1 MFSIRMRSSLHGK
14 HVSGAERIC
23 KGEDIG
29 ETVRELLTRPKEY
42 DHISLKIE
50 RVEVKEI
57 EKALPIKTYTFERVE
72 EAREFAI
79 DMLEREG
86 IKASILKK
94 LFRELDTGASPEGGN
109 MRGAMIVDMESGN
122 RLEPDKR
129 RGIRTVRIDWASR
142 KFITDQLLEKGY
154 TPRTV
159 DALAI
164 ATKNIH
170 CGVVAEVCWSDDPDY
185 TTGYIASKSLGYIR
199 ISPFKRKGSPY
210 GGRIYFVKRG
220 EKDRVITCLE
230 REAFLI
236 KSL

>member
-29 ETVRELLTRPKEY
+29 EMVRELLTRPKEY

-129 RGIRTVRIDWASR
+129 RGIRTVKVDWASR

-185 TTGYIASKSLGYIR
+185 TTGYIASESLGYIR

-230 REAFLI
+230 KEAFLI

>member
-129 RGIRTVRIDWASR
+129 RGIRTVRIDWAFR
-142 KFITDQLLEKGY
+142 KFITDKLLEKGY

-185 TTGYIASKSLGYIR
+185 TIGYIASKSLGYIR

-230 REAFLI
+230 KEAFLI

>member
-1 MFSIRMRSSLHGK
+1 MFSVRMRSSLHGK

-23 KGEDIG
+23 KWEDLG
-29 ETVRELLTRPKEY
+29 ETVCELLTRPKEY
-42 DHISLKIE
+42 DHISVKIE
-50 RVEVKEI
+50 RVKVKEI
-57 EKALPIKTYTFERVE
+57 KKALPIKTYTFEKVE

-79 DMLEREG
+79 GMLEKKG

-94 LFRELDTGASPEGGN
+94 LFRELDTGASPDGGN
-109 MRGAMIVDMESGN
+109 MRGAMIVDIVSGE

-129 RGIRTVRIDWASR
+129 RGIRTVKVDWASR
-142 KFITDQLLEKGY
+142 KFITNLLLEKGY

-170 CGVVAEVCWSDDPDY
+170 CGVVAEVCWSDDPNY
-185 TTGYIASKSLGYIR
+185 TTGYIASERLGYIR

-210 GGRIYFVKRG
+210 GGRIYFVNRE

-230 REAFLI
+230 KEAFLI

>member
-1 MFSIRMRSSLHGK
+1 MFSVRMRSSFHGK

-23 KGEDIG
+23 KREDIRN
-29 ETVRELLTRPKEY
+29 TVYELLTRPDNY
-42 DHISLKIE
+42 DYISVKIE

-57 EKALPIKTYTFERVE
+57 EKALPIKTYTFEKVE
-72 EAREFAI
+72 EAREFATG
-79 DMLEREG
+79 MLEREG
-86 IKASILKK
+86 IKTLILKK
-94 LFRELDTGASPEGGN
+94 LFMALDTGASPDGGN
-109 MRGAMIVDMESGN
+109 MRGAMIVDIGSGE

-129 RGIRTVRIDWASR
+129 RGIRTVKVDWSSR
-142 KFITDQLLEKGY
+142 KFITDLLLEKGY
-154 TPRTV
+154 TLRTV

-185 TTGYIASKSLGYIR
+185 TTGYIASKRLGYIR

-210 GGRIYFVKRG
+210 GGRIYFVNRG

-230 REAFLI
+230 KEAFLI